1 MTLQEE
7 QLRIIELVRQLNQYA
22 HEYYVQDR
30 PTVEDFVYDKLYQE
44 LVDLEA
50 KHPSLIQE
58 DSPTQ
63 RVGGIVSAGF
73 EKVT

>member
-30 PTVEDFVYDKLYQE
+30 PTVEDIVYDKL
-44 LVDLEA
+44 
-50 KHPSLIQE
+50 
-58 DSPTQ
+58 
-63 RVGGIVSAGF
+63 
-73 EKVT
+73 